1 MRIDANYATLV
12 LNALCLEG
20 LAASMRYSIYLLYW
34 YKSTNTAAE
43 GAVSRGPRWVYAVLS
58 VLALLVQ
65 KYKKYKYCRRR
76 RCQAM
81 EALSVLALLVQQYKY

>member
-34 YKSTNTAAE
+34 YKSTSTAAE
-43 GAVSRGPRWVYAVLS
+43 GAVSRGIRCVYAVLS

-65 KYKKYKYCRRR
+65 KYIYCRRK
-76 RCQAM
+76 RCQTM
-81 EALSVLALLVQQYKY
+81 EALILLALLVQSTNTDT